1 MLRRADAWLLTRLVL
16 PKFITGL
23 GAGLVIPFINL
34 YFRDRFLLP
43 PDRIG
48 TIFAVAQAVTV
59 VAFLVGPHLARRTG
73 MIRAIAATELLSI
86 PFFITM
92 AYTQRLDLAIMAF
105 WMRGALMNMNQPI
118 SGAFTMEMVRPE
130 QQPLANALVE
140 FAWHGAWMISTQI
153 GGWMIEKNGFQL
165 PMMIT
170 VGFYVVASLLYLTFF
185 HDAERK
191 LAARTA

>member
-1 MLRRADAWLLTRLVL
+1 
-16 PKFITGL
+16 
-23 GAGLVIPFINL
+23 
-34 YFRDRFLLP
+34 
-43 PDRIG
+43 
-48 TIFAVAQAVTV
+48 
-59 VAFLVGPHLARRTG
+59 

-170 VGFYVVASLLYLTFF
+170 VGFYVVASLLYLAFF